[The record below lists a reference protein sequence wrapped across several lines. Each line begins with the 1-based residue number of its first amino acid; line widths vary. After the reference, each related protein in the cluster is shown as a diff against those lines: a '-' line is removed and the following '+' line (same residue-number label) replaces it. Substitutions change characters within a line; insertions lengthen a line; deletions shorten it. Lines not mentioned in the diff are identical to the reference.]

1 MDGKRSK
8 HEFRSNTLP
17 AFVTVGPV
25 SLLLMFLVVAPL
37 VFVAVMSFCGT
48 DEYYNVVYS
57 FTKSNV
63 SRIRIIDSAAPSGQ
77 LFALLNCLSIRLPII
92 SVLPP
97 PRIFE
102 TKK

>member
-48 DEYYNVVYS
+48 DEYYNVV
-57 FTKSNV
+57 
-63 SRIRIIDSAAPSGQ
+63 
-77 LFALLNCLSIRLPII
+77 
-92 SVLPP
+92 
-97 PRIFE
+97 
-102 TKK
+102 